1 MAFMFIMVKVVC
13 STTGRN
19 EVVGFAWHRALS
31 RGAAMCIIGD
41 RHAIMNIL
49 LTGGA
54 GFIGSHTACALLR
67 RGDRVT
73 IVDEFNDY
81 YAPRVKRR
89 NIEDVCAAGPCTVCE
104 GDIRDLAFVRGVFAR
119 EQFDA
124 VCHLAARAGVRPSI
138 AQPFLYE
145 QVNVLGT
152 LHLLQ
157 LAAEHKIPQFVYA
170 SSSSVYGNMPT
181 APFREDMQLDQPIS
195 PYAATKKACELLAYT
210 YHHLYGLRCIGL
222 RFFTVYGPA
231 GRPDM
236 APFIFTRNMLEGR
249 PIQQFGDGSSLR
261 DYTYIDDIVAGILA
275 SLDCSYACEI
285 FNLGNCR
292 PIRLDEFIRQIAAA
306 CGVTPV
312 IERLPMQPGDVQMT
326 CADTAKAQ
334 RLLGFAAKTPFEQ
347 GIRHFVNWYREHADL
362 YR

>member
-1 MAFMFIMVKVVC
+1 
-13 STTGRN
+13 
-19 EVVGFAWHRALS
+19 
-31 RGAAMCIIGD
+31 
-41 RHAIMNIL
+41 MNIL

-54 GFIGSHTACALLR
+54 GFIGSHTARALLR
-67 RGDRVT
+67 RGDTVT
-73 IVDEFNDY
+73 IIDDFNDY
-81 YAPRVKRR
+81 YAPRVKRH
-89 NIEDVCAAGPCTVCE
+89 NIEQTLAVGPCTVQE
-104 GDIRDLAFVRGVFAR
+104 GDIRDLAFLRTVLQGA
-119 EQFDA
+119 QFDA

-157 LAAEHKIPQFVYA
+157 LAVEHNVPQFVYA
-170 SSSSVYGNMPT
+170 SSSSVYGNLPT

-195 PYAATKKACELLAYT
+195 PYAATKKACELLAHT

-236 APFIFTRNMLEGR
+236 APFIFTRNLLEGR

-275 SLDCSYACEI
+275 ALDCAYASEV

-292 PIRLDEFIRQIAAA
+292 PIRLDAFIRHIAAA
-306 CGVTPV
+306 VGVEPV
-312 IERLPMQPGDVQMT
+312 IERQPMQPGDVQMT

-334 RLLGFAAKTPFEQ
+334 TMLGFKAAVPFEQ
-347 GIRHFVNWYREHADL
+347 GIRQFVAWYRAHAHL